1 MANKGTIQFQPMN
14 KTNITEN
21 QKFNASMLKDEN
33 TIGIKLAEARKQVGL
48 SQVEVSKALNGY
60 GLSFPSQ
67 AISKWEM
74 GYTMPNALTLLAL
87 CDLYQI
93 DNPVNYFTGAVP
105 ESLEF
110 SPLLSQKGLNMLQS
124 FKELLIASGQFKPV
138 TRRTTK
144 FAEQA
149 RVIEM
154 KVSRMPASAGVGNFL
169 DDEQFELV
177 QFAESSIPAG
187 AEFGI
192 RISGDSMLPNYT
204 DEQIVWVE
212 QCDEL
217 NPGEV
222 GIFVYDGAGY
232 IKQYQ
237 EVMPKAD
244 ELEDY
249 TINGVVYP
257 KIYLV
262 SFNEKYPPRLV
273 NPELGFQ
280 IVGRVLN

>member
-1 MANKGTIQFQPMN
+1 MANKGLVLIQPTN
-14 KTNITEN
+14 KTNNTEIS
-21 QKFNASMLKDEN
+21 KFDAATLKEEN
-33 TIGIKLAEARKQVGL
+33 TLGIKLAEARKQVGL
-48 SQVEVSKALNGY
+48 SQVEVSKALAGY

-74 GYTMPNALTLLAL
+74 GYNMPNALTLLAL
-87 CDLYQI
+87 CDLYHI
-93 DNPVNYFTGAVP
+93 DNPVGYFTGAVP
-105 ESLEF
+105 ESLDF
-110 SPLLSQKGLNMLQS
+110 SPMLSQKGLNMLQS

-149 RVIEM
+149 KVIEM

-192 RISGDSMLPNYT
+192 RISGDSMQPNYA

-237 EVMPKAD
+237 ETMPEAD
-244 ELEDY
+244 ELDDY
-249 TINGVVYP
+249 TVNGVVYP

>member
-1 MANKGTIQFQPMN
+1 MANKGLVLIQPTN
-14 KTNITEN
+14 KTNNTEIS
-21 QKFNASMLKDEN
+21 KFDAAMLKEEN
-33 TIGIKLAEARKQVGL
+33 TLGIKLAEARKQVGL
-48 SQVEVSKALNGY
+48 SQVEVSKALAGY

-74 GYTMPNALTLLAL
+74 GYNMPNALTLLAL
-87 CDLYQI
+87 CDLYHI
-93 DNPVNYFTGAVP
+93 DNPVGYFTGAVP
-105 ESLEF
+105 ESLDF
-110 SPLLSQKGLNMLQS
+110 SPMLSQKGLNMLQS

-149 RVIEM
+149 KVIEM

-177 QFAESSIPAG
+177 QFAESSIPTG

-212 QCDEL
+212 RCDEL

-237 EVMPKAD
+237 ETMPEAD

-249 TINGVVYP
+249 TVNGVVYP